1 MNDLAPSEAMKLTD
15 HPCTKQHFYLEL
27 RKLKERNSILPVPAV
42 VTVGDDE
49 DDTVSPTTKPDNSG
63 ASSSL
68 TESNRNNHATIM
80 NTWWLKYAK
89 KADNN
94 ST

>member
-1 MNDLAPSEAMKLTD
+1 MNGLTPSEAMKLTD

-27 RKLKERNSILPVPAV
+27 RKLKERYSILLVPAV
-42 VTVGDDE
+42 VTVGDAD
-49 DDTVSPTTKPDNSG
+49 DDTIIPTTKPDNSG

-80 NTWWLKYAK
+80 NTWCLKYAK
-89 KADNN
+89 KAANN